1 MADLRLAMWDKSP
14 GDRVRLE
21 ISRKRWIFP
30 AKAMSLDVE
39 LQEMQ

>member
-1 MADLRLAMWDKSP
+1 MWDKSP

-30 AKAMSLDVE
+30 AKAMSLDIE
-39 LQEMQ
+39 LQAIE